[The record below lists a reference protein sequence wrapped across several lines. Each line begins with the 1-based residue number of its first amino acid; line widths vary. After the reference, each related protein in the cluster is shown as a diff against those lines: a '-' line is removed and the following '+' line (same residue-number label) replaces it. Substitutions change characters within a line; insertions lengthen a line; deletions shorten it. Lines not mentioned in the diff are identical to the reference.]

1 MILWAKARRLWLLG
15 LVVPAYVLAL
25 VIVDGRS
32 ASLPAVSGGAPATA
46 LSLFAPLPLVLA
58 LLYCLGRGLPD
69 QEHTGV
75 RRTWR
80 YDLAPAVAVVA
91 PAVPLGR
98 ALAQWL
104 DTPTLAATGRTL
116 LFLCGLMLLVR
127 GLADDRVA
135 GAAPVVWLVLVTLLG
150 YGHAGYPHPWTVVLL
165 PPGDE
170 GAWAVSAAVFA
181 AGLALLPR
189 RGRVRSG

>member
-1 MILWAKARRLWLLG
+1 MILWATARQLWLLG
-15 LVVPAYVLAL
+15 LIVPAYVLAL
-25 VIVDGRS
+25 VILDDRS
-32 ASLPAVSGGAPATA
+32 ASLPAVSGGSPATV
-46 LSLFAPLPLVLA
+46 LSLLVPLLVVLG
-58 LLYCLGRGLPD
+58 LLHCLGRGLPD

-80 YDLAPAVAVVA
+80 YDLALAVAVVA

-127 GLADDRVA
+127 GLADDRAA